1 MITLLLQE
9 TLEEKN
15 FKRTVGFSVS
25 GGASLSAK
33 AFAFA
38 LELVYYLFL
47 SGATIVLLQ
56 VWLLQRY
63 LLGSPWPSD
72 QLLCVYS
79 ACLKP

>member
-15 FKRTVGFSVS
+15 FKRAVGFSVS

-38 LELVYYLFL
+38 LEQYYLFL
-47 SGATIVLLQ
+47 SGAT
-56 VWLLQRY
+56 
-63 LLGSPWPSD
+63 
-72 QLLCVYS
+72 
-79 ACLKP
+79 